1 MVLTVRHPVVEN
13 MYCTFNPDSVEVMP
27 VPAGRLV
34 RVTGET
40 TDGRAIVDL
49 VSDAS
54 AQTALGWLMQ
64 KVKSES
70 AEMPPGFRYRSDMGS
85 SDAFLGDPVGVA
97 HGPGAVYETD
107 QYVDEGSDGI
117 AAGTLL
123 YADDDGKLSDTDAD
137 SSLGGAAAM
146 ALNTLTAA
154 DTTAGKMLRIKA
166 LL

>member
-13 MYCTFNPDSVEVMP
+13 MYCTFNPDSVESTP

-34 RVTGET
+34 RVVGET

-49 VSDAS
+49 VSDSS

-64 KVKSES
+64 KIKTES
-70 AEMPPGFRYRSDMGS
+70 AENPPGFRYRSDMGS

-97 HGPGAVYETD
+97 MGPGAVYETD
-107 QYVDEGSDGI
+107 QYVDNGADGI
-117 AAGTLL
+117 TAGTLM
-123 YADDDGKLSDTDAD
+123 YADDDGKIEDTNAD
-137 SSLGGAAAM
+137 SGALVAV
-146 ALNTLTAA
+146 ALNTLSAA
-154 DTTAGKMLRIKA
+154 DVTAGKMLRVKA